1 MTWKP
6 QSAMVLAAGFGT
18 RMRPLTDRMPK
29 PLVPLAGQPLIDHV
43 LDRIA
48 DAGIRR
54 AVVNVHHF
62 ADMLEAHVRR
72 RQRPSIVVS
81 DERAVIL
88 ETGGGVVEALP
99 LLGSDPFLIHNSD
112 AVWIESGTGLSNL
125 DRLCAAWDETRMDAL
140 LLVARV
146 EHMLGYDGDGDFSIS
161 ADGRLVRRAKGEKV
175 PYVFTGVSIAH
186 PRLLDGFTPERHSLN
201 APWDKALSAGRLFG
215 LEAHGRWMHV
225 GTPEAIAEAE
235 ACIAASALK

>member
-29 PLVPLAGQPLIDHV
+29 PLVPLAGKPLIDHV

-48 DAGIRR
+48 DAGIER
-54 AVVNVHHF
+54 AIVNVHHF

-72 RQRPSIVVS
+72 RERPEIIVS
-81 DERAVIL
+81 DEREAIL
-88 ETGGGVVEALP
+88 ETGGGIVKALQ
-99 LLGSDPFLIHNSD
+99 LLGPGPFLIHNSD
-112 AVWIESGTGLSNL
+112 AVWIEASREPSNI
-125 DRLCAAWDETRMDAL
+125 DRLCAAWDEMRMDAL
-140 LLVARV
+140 LLVARA
-146 EHMLGYDGDGDFSIS
+146 EHMLGYDGDGDFSLG
-161 ADGRLVRRAKGEKV
+161 ADGRLVRRSRGGKS

-186 PRLLDGFTPERHSLN
+186 PRLLAGFTAVRHSLN
-201 APWDKALSAGRLFG
+201 APWDKALRAGRLFG
-215 LEAHGRWMHV
+215 LQAHGQWMHV

-235 ACIAASALK
+235 RCIEVSSK